1 MKQGLQ
7 TITAWLDGIVELLK
21 ALLVLGILVGVIWDD
36 YFHTLEHLSV
46 FLRSIGDEKA
56 GLAGLLAIVLVVT
69 WYKKK

>member
-7 TITAWLDGIVELLK
+7 TITTWLDGIVELLK

-36 YFHTLEHLSV
+36 YFHTLEHLGS

-56 GLAGLLAIVLVVT
+56 GLAGLLALVLVVT